1 MSSRALQIVT
11 QLSNAPEQT
20 MTSQELAE
28 RIGVSAHTIKNEMP
42 QVAQILNE
50 NGARLVSRRHKGY
63 YVEVLDPEA
72 YDTFSAVT
80 SIRQMPGSM
89 LNADRESRV
98 RYLSR
103 RIISTETGIKKEQL
117 ADQLFLS
124 ASALRE
130 PLSMATRLC
139 ESFGLRI
146 VSRPGTGMRVEGE
159 EYKRRLAL
167 TEVSGV
173 HFHKETLDCSDPDS
187 ASWLSCGYEERQD
200 IRHTFLKILRESP
213 ISLRDSATQRVAVY
227 LIIARNR
234 VRTAMRSGC
243 RTHGWKASPERC
255 SIRWH
260 SPFTTH
266 WRNNTGAM
274 PCPGMRWRFWAF
286 CCSVCWM

>member
-117 ADQLFLS
+117 ADQLS
-124 ASALRE
+124 VWS
-130 PLSMATRLC
+130 
-139 ESFGLRI
+139 
-146 VSRPGTGMRVEGE
+146 
-159 EYKRRLAL
+159 
-167 TEVSGV
+167 
-173 HFHKETLDCSDPDS
+173 
-187 ASWLSCGYEERQD
+187 
-200 IRHTFLKILRESP
+200 
-213 ISLRDSATQRVAVY
+213 
-227 LIIARNR
+227 
-234 VRTAMRSGC
+234 
-243 RTHGWKASPERC
+243 
-255 SIRWH
+255 
-260 SPFTTH
+260 FTTACACA
-266 WRNNTGAM
+266 GELKE
-274 PCPGMRWRFWAF
+274 RFLELATLN
-286 CCSVCWM
+286 SVLFELSDNFFLNWQSLSEVVVSLLRQTSL

>member
-117 ADQLFLS
+117 ADQLFSLGFGI
-124 ASALRE
+124 AGATEHGDPLVRE
-130 PLSMATRLC
+130 LWPADRLTPRHWNAGGRRRVQAQAGTDR
-139 ESFGLRI
+139 GLR
-146 VSRPGTGMRVEGE
+146 
-159 EYKRRLAL
+159 
-167 TEVSGV
+167 
-173 HFHKETLDCSDPDS
+173 C
-187 ASWLSCGYEERQD
+187 
-200 IRHTFLKILRESP
+200 
-213 ISLRDSATQRVAVY
+213 
-227 LIIARNR
+227 
-234 VRTAMRSGC
+234 
-243 RTHGWKASPERC
+243 
-255 SIRWH
+255 
-260 SPFTTH
+260 
-266 WRNNTGAM
+266 
-274 PCPGMRWRFWAF
+274 AF
-286 CCSVCWM
+286 PQGNAGLQ

>member
-63 YVEVLDPEA
+63 YVEVLDPEV

-117 ADQLFLS
+117 GRS
-124 ASALRE
+124 AFSLGFGIAG
-130 PLSMATRLC
+130 ATEHGDPLC

-159 EYKRRLAL
+159 
-167 TEVSGV
+167 VV
-173 HFHKETLDCSDPDS
+173 
-187 ASWLSCGYEERQD
+187 
-200 IRHTFLKILRESP
+200 
-213 ISLRDSATQRVAVY
+213 QRA
-227 LIIARNR
+227 
-234 VRTAMRSGC
+234 
-243 RTHGWKASPERC
+243 GW
-255 SIRWH
+255 H
-260 SPFTTH
+260 
-266 WRNNTGAM
+266 
-274 PCPGMRWRFWAF
+274 
-286 CCSVCWM
+286 